1 MNVYKLIGR
10 NLEITD
16 AIRDYVEKK
25 LSRLDRYQNGEL
37 MAKVVLSL
45 AGSPHVE
52 KRAKAEVQ
60 LDLPGGLL
68 RVEEEDQD
76 LYAAIDR
83 MVDRLEVQLKRYR
96 ERRFVGRR
104 HSYQG
109 PPPPEVRDMEA
120 LRKPEEEEGPRIVRV
135 KRFEMKPMD
144 PEEAVFQMEALGHDF
159 FVFRN
164 AKTDEINVVYRRKDG
179 NYGLIEP
186 A

>member
-52 KRAKAEVQ
+52 KRAKAEIQ
-60 LDLPGGLL
+60 QDLPGGLL

-83 MVDRLEVQLKRYR
+83 MVDRLETQLKRYK

-144 PEEAVFQMEALGHDF
+144 PEEAVFQMEALGHNF

>member
-52 KRAKAEVQ
+52 KRAKAEIQ

-83 MVDRLEVQLKRYR
+83 MVDRLEVQLKRYK

-109 PPPPEVRDMEA
+109 SPLPEVRDMEA

>member
-1 MNVYKLIGR
+1 MNVYKVIGR

-83 MVDRLEVQLKRYR
+83 MVDRLETQLKRYK

-144 PEEAVFQMEALGHDF
+144 LEEAVFQMEALGHDF

>member
-25 LSRLDRYQNGEL
+25 LSRLDRYQNGEP

-52 KRAKAEVQ
+52 KRAKAEIQ

-83 MVDRLEVQLKRYR
+83 MVDRLETQLKRYK

>member
-16 AIRDYVEKK
+16 AIRNYVEKK

-83 MVDRLEVQLKRYR
+83 MVDRLEVQLKRYK

>member
-16 AIRDYVEKK
+16 AIREYVEKK

-37 MAKVVLSL
+37 MAKVVLFL

-96 ERRFVGRR
+96 ERRFVGKR

-135 KRFEMKPMD
+135 KRFEMRPMD

-164 AKTDEINVVYRRKDG
+164 AKTEEISVVYRRKDG

>member
-16 AIRDYVEKK
+16 AIRDYVGKK
-25 LSRLDRYQNGEL
+25 LARLDRLQEGEA

-52 KRAKAEVQ
+52 RRARAEIQVEV
-60 LDLPGGLL
+60 PGGLV
-68 RVEEEDQD
+68 RVEEEDED

-83 MVDRLEVQLKRYR
+83 AVDRLQTQIKRYR
-96 ERRFVGRR
+96 ERRFQGRR

-109 PPPPEVRDMEA
+109 PPPPEVRDLEA

-144 PEEAVFQMEALGHDF
+144 PEEAAFQMEALGHTF

-164 AKTDEINVVYRRKDG
+164 AKTDEINVLYRRKDG

>member
-37 MAKVVLSL
+37 MAKVVLTL

-52 KRAKAEVQ
+52 KRAKAEIQ
-60 LDLPGGLL
+60 LDLSGGLL

-83 MVDRLEVQLKRYR
+83 MVDRLETQLKRYK
-96 ERRFVGRR
+96 ERRFVGKR

>member
-52 KRAKAEVQ
+52 KRAKAEIQ

>member
-1 MNVYKLIGR
+1 MNIYKLIGR

-25 LSRLDRYQNGEL
+25 LARLDRYQDGEL

-52 KRAKAEVQ
+52 KKARAEIQV
-60 LDLPGGLL
+60 DLPGGLV
-68 RVEEEDQD
+68 RVEEEDAD

-83 MVDRLEVQLKRYR
+83 AVDRLR
-96 ERRFVGRR
+96 ERRYVGKR

-109 PPPPEVRDMEA
+109 PPPPEVRDLEA

-144 PEEAVFQMEALGHDF
+144 PEEAAFQMEALGHSF

-164 AKTDEINVVYRRKDG
+164 AKTDEINVIYRRKDG

>member
-1 MNVYKLIGR
+1 MNIYKLIGR

-25 LSRLDRYQNGEL
+25 LARLDRYQDGEL

-52 KRAKAEVQ
+52 KKARAEIQV
-60 LDLPGGLL
+60 DLPGGLV
-68 RVEEEDQD
+68 RVEEEDAD

-83 MVDRLEVQLKRYR
+83 AVDRLETQVKRFR
-96 ERRFVGRR
+96 ERRYVGKR

-109 PPPPEVRDMEA
+109 PRLPRCGPEA

-144 PEEAVFQMEALGHDF
+144 PEEAAFQMEALGHSF

-164 AKTDEINVVYRRKDG
+164 AKTDEINVIYRRKDG

>member
-52 KRAKAEVQ
+52 KRAKAEIQ

-83 MVDRLEVQLKRYR
+83 MVDRLEVQLKRYK

-135 KRFEMKPMD
+135 KRFEMRPMD

-164 AKTDEINVVYRRKDG
+164 AKTEEISVVYRRKDG

>member
-52 KRAKAEVQ
+52 KRAKAEIQ

-83 MVDRLEVQLKRYR
+83 MVDRLEVQLKRYK

-135 KRFEMKPMD
+135 KRFEMRPMD

>member
-83 MVDRLEVQLKRYR
+83 MVDRLETQLKRYK
-96 ERRFVGRR
+96 ERRFVGKR

-109 PPPPEVRDMEA
+109 PSPAEVRDMEA

-164 AKTDEINVVYRRKDG
+164 AKTEEINVVYRRKDG

>member
-1 MNVYKLIGR
+1 MNIYKLIGR

-25 LSRLDRYQNGEL
+25 LARLDRYQDGEL

-52 KRAKAEVQ
+52 KKARAEIQ
-60 LDLPGGLL
+60 
-68 RVEEEDQD
+68 RF
-76 LYAAIDR
+76 
-83 MVDRLEVQLKRYR
+83 R
-96 ERRFVGRR
+96 ERRDVGKRD
-104 HSYQG
+104 SYQG
-109 PPPPEVRDMEA
+109 PPAPEVRDLEA

-144 PEEAVFQMEALGHDF
+144 PEEAAFQMEALGHSF

-164 AKTDEINVVYRRKDG
+164 AKTDEINVIYRRKDG

>member
-1 MNVYKLIGR
+1 MNIYKLIGR

-25 LSRLDRYQNGEL
+25 LARLDRYQDGEL

-45 AGSPHVE
+45 AGSTNVE
-52 KRAKAEVQ
+52 KKARAEIQV
-60 LDLPGGLL
+60 DLPGGLV
-68 RVEEEDQD
+68 RVEEEDAD

-83 MVDRLEVQLKRYR
+83 AVDRLETQVKRFR
-96 ERRFVGRR
+96 ERRYVGKR

-109 PPPPEVRDMEA
+109 PPPPEVRDLEA

-144 PEEAVFQMEALGHDF
+144 PEEAAFQMEALGHSF

-164 AKTDEINVVYRRKDG
+164 AKTDEINVIYRRKDG

>member
-52 KRAKAEVQ
+52 KQAKAEIQ

>member
-1 MNVYKLIGR
+1 
-10 NLEITD
+10 
-16 AIRDYVEKK
+16 VEK
-25 LSRLDRYQNGEL
+25 Q
-37 MAKVVLSL
+37 
-45 AGSPHVE
+45 
-52 KRAKAEVQ
+52 AKAEIQ

>member
-1 MNVYKLIGR
+1 MNIYKLIGR

-25 LSRLDRYQNGEL
+25 LARLDRYQDGEL

-52 KRAKAEVQ
+52 RQARAEIQV
-60 LDLPGGLL
+60 DLPGGLV
-68 RVEEEDQD
+68 RVEEEDAD

-83 MVDRLEVQLKRYR
+83 AVDRLETQVKRFR
-96 ERRFVGRR
+96 ERRYVGKR

-109 PPPPEVRDMEA
+109 PPPPEVRDLEA
-120 LRKPEEEEGPRIVRV
+120 LRKPEEEEGPKIVRV

-144 PEEAVFQMEALGHDF
+144 PEEAALQMEALGHSF

-164 AKTDEINVVYRRKDG
+164 AKTDEINVIYRRKDG

>member
-37 MAKVVLSL
+37 MVKVVLSL

-109 PPPPEVRDMEA
+109 PPPLEVRDMEA

-186 A
+186 S

>member
-83 MVDRLEVQLKRYR
+83 MVDRLEVQLKRYK

-104 HSYQG
+104 RSYQG

>member
-16 AIRDYVEKK
+16 AIRNYVEKK

-96 ERRFVGRR
+96 ERRFVGKR

>member
-52 KRAKAEVQ
+52 KRAKAEIQ
-60 LDLPGGLL
+60 LDLPGGLM

>member
-45 AGSPHVE
+45 AGSAHVE
-52 KRAKAEVQ
+52 RKAKAEVQ

-96 ERRFVGRR
+96 ERRFVGKR

-135 KRFEMKPMD
+135 KRFEMRPMD

-164 AKTDEINVVYRRKDG
+164 AKTEEISVVYRRKDG

>member
-83 MVDRLEVQLKRYR
+83 MVDRLETQLKRYK

-109 PPPPEVRDMEA
+109 PLPPEVRDMEA

>member
-52 KRAKAEVQ
+52 KRAKAEIQ

-83 MVDRLEVQLKRYR
+83 MVDRLESPAEALPGAPLRGQAPLLP
-96 ERRFVGRR
+96 
-104 HSYQG
+104 G
-109 PPPPEVRDMEA
+109 PPSP
-120 LRKPEEEEGPRIVRV
+120 
-135 KRFEMKPMD
+135 
-144 PEEAVFQMEALGHDF
+144 
-159 FVFRN
+159 
-164 AKTDEINVVYRRKDG
+164 
-179 NYGLIEP
+179 
-186 A
+186 